1 VPYIALVF
9 SGPKAKKCAPW
20 VDLRIVL
27 KVGAGNMHSPLVLA
41 VLGDRSLQHLIL
53 GILQRQTCQQLARIG
68 PDMGGVP
75 SRHLRGLCELAGW
88 RTSGGYAPPLMIMRT
103 ITHAVVSVLG
113 KDPGQERWDGRGAA
127 T

>member
-1 VPYIALVF
+1 M
-9 SGPKAKKCAPW
+9 
-20 VDLRIVL
+20 R
-27 KVGAGNMHSPLVLA
+27 SPLVLA

-88 RTSGGYAPPLMIMRT
+88 GTSGGYAPPLMIMRT

-113 KDPGQERWDGRGAA
+113 KNGGTEEALPREGHVRCGWGMCDVTVTR
-127 T
+127 